1 MFLVSG
7 FGESSG
13 FIKMTFNVIAK
24 EYLENETA

>member
-13 FIKMTFNVIAK
+13 FTEMTFNVFAK
-24 EYLENETA
+24 KYLENETA